1 MRELLLEPDHAVS
14 LPVHGHTDAAVLI
27 PLYDDPRRG
36 LVAVMTE
43 RRADLRK
50 HPGQISFPGGRRD
63 PGEELVTTALRE
75 AEEEIGLARAGVEV
89 MGALEPV
96 STVGSGF
103 RVYPFVGVIQSGQTW
118 EPHEF
123 EVARVLE
130 LPLRDLRAGR
140 QWKPLLQHGVP
151 VPTTSFL
158 VDGHL
163 VWGATARM
171 VQNLLKRLDV
181 LV

>member
-1 MRELLLEPDHAVS
+1 MRELLLEPAHAQS
-14 LPVHGHTDAAVLI
+14 LPVHGGIDAAVLV

-43 RRADLRK
+43 RRADLRN

-63 PGEELVTTALRE
+63 PGEELVDTALRE
-75 AEEEIGLARAGVEV
+75 AQEEIGLDRAGVEV

-96 STVGSGF
+96 GTWVTRF
-103 RVYPFVGVIQSGQTW
+103 RVYPFVGMIQPGHTW
-118 EPHEF
+118 EPHGF

-130 LPLRDLRAGR
+130 LSLKDLRAGR
-140 QWKPLLQHGVP
+140 QWKPLLQFGVP
-151 VPTTSFL
+151 VPTVSFMA
-158 VDGHL
+158 DGHL

-171 VQNLLKRLDV
+171 LEHLLKRLDP
-181 LV
+181 LL